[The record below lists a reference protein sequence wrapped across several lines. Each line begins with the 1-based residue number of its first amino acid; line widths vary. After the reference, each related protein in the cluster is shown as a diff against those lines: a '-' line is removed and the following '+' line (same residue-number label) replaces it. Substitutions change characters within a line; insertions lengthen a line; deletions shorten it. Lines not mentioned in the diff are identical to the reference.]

1 LHFPENY
8 RISKRENAESRRITK
23 PFAARWPNYGDAG
36 AARYSQ
42 RNRATVEARHFA
54 LAFSR
59 FICQLWLSTDRPAI
73 IAKLRKPAMSLLKS
87 IDLNALGTPVE
98 SKAAPDRLISGDPSY
113 KTWELD
119 SARGDSVHSGVWEAT
134 PGLTHSIK
142 GETFEFCHIL
152 QGVVELTEK
161 GGTPITYKAGDSFLM
176 KPGFVGTWRTIE
188 TVRKIYVTVS

>member
-1 LHFPENY
+1 MAIVTN
-8 RISKRENAESRRITK
+8 S
-23 PFAARWPNYGDAG
+23 
-36 AARYSQ
+36 
-42 RNRATVEARHFA
+42 
-54 LAFSR
+54 
-59 FICQLWLSTDRPAI
+59 PAI
-73 IAKLRKPAMSLLKS
+73 VAKLRKPAMSLLKS

-161 GGTPITYKAGDSFLM
+161 GGTPITYRAGDSFLM